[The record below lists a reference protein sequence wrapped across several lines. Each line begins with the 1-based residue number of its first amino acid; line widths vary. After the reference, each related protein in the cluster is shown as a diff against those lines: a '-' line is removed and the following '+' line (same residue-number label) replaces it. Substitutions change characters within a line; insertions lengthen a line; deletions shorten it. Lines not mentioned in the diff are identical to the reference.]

1 MIANI
6 THFNFFFRSDW
17 KLDIS
22 WLKTKTTIPIGFQY
36 RTLLQLCYRASG
48 YVLPYVNKTKA
59 IFRRAILLSFE
70 QILMIENVTKKSLC

>member
-6 THFNFFFRSDW
+6 THFKFFFRSDW

-48 YVLPYVNKTKA
+48 LVKIQIPQVITLILPSQTDWS
-59 IFRRAILLSFE
+59 IPLRPLI
-70 QILMIENVTKKSLC
+70 